1 MSVELPEPKDWLA
14 AQLKK
19 RGYTSQND
27 FGRKHNIP
35 SSAVSN
41 FARGTAGAQTAL
53 QIAEALNV
61 PIELT
66 LTLQGKYRRPS
77 RINEVEVETLQLRY
91 GQLSASSR
99 KLLLDYAFFLI
110 RRQDW
115 PAEFGSEELSEDG
128 V

>member
-1 MSVELPEPKDWLA
+1 MSIELPETKEWFS

-27 FGRKHNIP
+27 FGRRHGIP

-41 FARGTAGAQTAL
+41 FARGEAGEKTAIQVAS
-53 QIAEALNV
+53 ALNV

-66 LTLQGKYRRPS
+66 LALSGKYRKPS
-77 RINEVEVETLQLRY
+77 RIDEVELDTLQLRY
-91 GQLSASSR
+91 GQLSLQNR
-99 KLLLDYAFFLI
+99 KLLLDFALFLT

-115 PAEFGSEELSEDG
+115 PATLEVQQTKDD
-128 V
+128 